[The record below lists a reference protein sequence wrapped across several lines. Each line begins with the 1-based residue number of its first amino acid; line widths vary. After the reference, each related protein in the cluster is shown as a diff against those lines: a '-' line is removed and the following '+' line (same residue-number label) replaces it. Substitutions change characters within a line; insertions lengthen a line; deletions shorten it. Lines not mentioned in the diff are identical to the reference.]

1 MVLRRGFNII
11 ARARGEQKITLDFQ
25 LDYLNYYRQ
34 LIYEL
39 CFLKKKKINKNF
51 KKLIFL
57 MYLYYF

>member
-39 CFLKKKKINKNF
+39 CFLKKKK
-51 KKLIFL
+51 
-57 MYLYYF
+57 